1 MEYTQAEFLQLIQQY
16 NSTDRKVI
24 KSNLKR
30 IMDIYNIKPADIAA
44 LGYTS
49 RNVYAW
55 TNKST
60 KNIPLFEQA
69 LYISTRFNF
78 SITEFIK

>member
-1 MEYTQAEFLQLIQQY
+1 MEYTQAEFLQIIQQY
-16 NSTDRKVI
+16 NSTDRRVI
-24 KSNLKR
+24 KTNLKR
-30 IMDIYNIKPADIAA
+30 IMNIYNIKPADIAA

-69 LYISTRFNF
+69 LRISTRFNF
-78 SITEFIK
+78 NITEFLK